1 MHEEL
6 ARVAAKKPFSF
17 RLKAI
22 PRSPRTEIA
31 GRLAD
36 GTIKI
41 RVAAPADKGR
51 ANAELCAF
59 LAREFGIPQRRVEV
73 IAGLTSPIKVVRVTP

>member
-1 MHEEL
+1 MSEITDVFDVVDGAVVL
-6 ARVAAKKPFSF
+6 RVHAQAGGG
-17 RLKAI
+17 
-22 PRSPRTEIA
+22 RSA
-31 GRLAD
+31 VVGRYGDA
-36 GTIKI
+36 IKI